1 MSETLDALATR
12 CGVAIQYTG
21 LDGVDHKVP
30 DSSKVAIL
38 AAMGVAAGDEAAAAA
53 ALSTVAPLPDESGW
67 MPARC
72 FVPDWLEHGNCWGV
86 ALQVY
91 ALRSARNWGIGDFAD
106 LAAVAETAAKAGAD
120 FLGTNP
126 LHAIFM
132 SEPDRRSPFF
142 PSTRRHLNPIYIAVD
157 QLPGFTPDMADAAAI
172 AAARDADLVDYI
184 AVAGLKLAALR
195 RLWPVWQTS
204 RANPSDYARP
214 AFDSFVAAG
223 GESLR
228 RHALFEAIAAEMA
241 AEGRRSRWDEWP
253 EALQDVESDAVA
265 AFAKSHADD
274 VQFHLWLQ
282 WLASVQLSG
291 AQAHAKASGM
301 RIGLYLD
308 FAVGEAPDGSATWGA
323 PTLAM
328 RGVHIGAPPDY
339 FSTTGQDWAIAP
351 LSPTALRAAPDEAYG
366 EMIASSMRYCGA
378 LRIDHAMGIRQLF
391 LVPAGASPAAG
402 AYVRYP
408 TPQLVE
414 ALADASHRYGTVVIG
429 EDLGYVP
436 EGFRDLMADIRLLSY
451 RILYF
456 ERKDDGFVSALDYP
470 REALAC
476 VATHDLP
483 TIDGWWRAADVEL
496 RLRYGLIDAAAAKT
510 QSDLRVIERA
520 QLLDHL
526 VWVKLLTAEQSAEAA
541 AAGSNPDAPLPA
553 ALVVAIHRFLS
564 RGASRMLAVRIEDLV
579 GETLPVNLPGTVD
592 DYPNWKRKLAVGIED
607 IGALPLFR
615 DVTSAMAADRPRHS

>member
-12 CGVAIQYTG
+12 CGVAIRYTG

-30 DSSKVAIL
+30 DASKVAIL
-38 AAMGVAAGDEAAAAA
+38 AAMGLEAGDDAAAAKS
-53 ALSTVAPLPDESGW
+53 LTSVAPLPDESGW
-67 MPARC
+67 TPAQC
-72 FVPDWLEHGNCWGV
+72 YIPDWLETGNCWGV

-106 LAAVAETAAKAGAD
+106 LAAMAETSAATGAD

-157 QLPGFTPDMADAAAI
+157 QVPGYRPDMGDVAGI
-172 AAARDADLVDYI
+172 AAARDAELVDYI
-184 AVAGLKLAALR
+184 AVAALKLDALR
-195 RLWPVWQTS
+195 KLWPVWQAS
-204 RANPSDYARP
+204 EANPPDYAP
-214 AFDSFVAAG
+214 SAFDAFVTAG

-228 RHALFEAIAAEMA
+228 RHALFEALAAEMA
-241 AEGRRSRWDEWP
+241 TKGLRSRWDEWP
-253 EALQDVESDAVA
+253 EALQDVEGTEVA
-265 AFAKSHADD
+265 AFAEAHADD

-282 WLASVQLSG
+282 WLASVQLSA
-291 AQAHAKASGM
+291 AQAHAKACGM

-323 PTLAM
+323 PALAM

-339 FSTTGQDWAIAP
+339 FSSTGQDWAIAP

-391 LVPAGASPAAG
+391 LVPEDASPAAG

-408 TPQLVE
+408 TPQLVQ
-414 ALADASHRYGTVVIG
+414 ALADTSHRYGTVVIG

-483 TIDGWWRAADVEL
+483 TIDGWWRAADVAL
-496 RLRYGLIDAAAAKT
+496 RLRYGLIDAEAART
-510 QSDLRVIERA
+510 QSELRVIERA

-526 VWVKLLTAEQSAEAA
+526 VWLKLLSADESAEAS
-541 AAGSNPDAPLPA
+541 AAGGNPDAPLPA
-553 ALVVAIHRFLS
+553 SLVVAIHRFLS
-564 RGASRMLAVRIEDLV
+564 RGACRMLAVRIEDLV

-592 DYPNWKRKLAVGIED
+592 DYPNWKRKLAVTIED
-607 IGALPLFR
+607 IGSLPLFR
-615 DVTSAMAADRPRHS
+615 TVTSAMAADRPRQS